1 MQTRC
6 VQIANTVFH
15 SCHQCDNIDRLN
27 KYKQQITNNLQ
38 LYSCARSQHAH
49 AIRVNWLNIITTF
62 KIIILVER
70 GYELHLDDN
79 FSKMLGFSYKILKK
93 DLQRSDLI
101 PQINRINYLKI
112 YSHIIDNE
120 NNPYYLSNVFI
131 KLNVS
136 ELTVYNENN
145 KYKKQ

>member
-49 AIRVNWLNIITTF
+49 TIRVNWLNIITTRMDDMSYVVNDNTVIRLDTAHSNSKFF
-62 KIIILVER
+62 KSFFYRTMHIWNSLPLNICKICTLVKFKLEVK
-70 GYELHLDDN
+70 N
-79 FSKMLGFSYKILKK
+79 FLWNKL
-93 DLQRSDLI
+93 
-101 PQINRINYLKI
+101 
-112 YSHIIDNE
+112 
-120 NNPYYLSNVFI
+120 LSNNS
-131 KLNVS
+131 L
-136 ELTVYNENN
+136 EMG
-145 KYKKQ
+145 

>member
-49 AIRVNWLNIITTF
+49 ANWVNWLNIITNNRTSGKQIKVKTEGPIVF
-62 KIIILVER
+62 AFRLTVAVQQMK
-70 GYELHLDDN
+70 LH
-79 FSKMLGFSYKILKK
+79 MLGLHGRDTS
-93 DLQRSDLI
+93 
-101 PQINRINYLKI
+101 
-112 YSHIIDNE
+112 
-120 NNPYYLSNVFI
+120 
-131 KLNVS
+131 
-136 ELTVYNENN
+136 
-145 KYKKQ
+145 

>member
-49 AIRVNWLNIITTF
+49 ANWVNWLNIITNY
-62 KIIILVER
+62 II
-70 GYELHLDDN
+70 
-79 FSKMLGFSYKILKK
+79 SYWIVLNLAAAFLFTKILI
-93 DLQRSDLI
+93 QAN
-101 PQINRINYLKI
+101 INHKSL
-112 YSHIIDNE
+112 
-120 NNPYYLSNVFI
+120 
-131 KLNVS
+131 
-136 ELTVYNENN
+136 YNRLEDRRFMV
-145 KYKKQ
+145 

>member
-49 AIRVNWLNIITTF
+49 ANWVNWLNIIT
-62 KIIILVER
+62 
-70 GYELHLDDN
+70 
-79 FSKMLGFSYKILKK
+79 
-93 DLQRSDLI
+93 
-101 PQINRINYLKI
+101 
-112 YSHIIDNE
+112 IDN
-120 NNPYYLSNVFI
+120 
-131 KLNVS
+131 VS
-136 ELTVYNENN
+136 KTLEILNENDIN
-145 KYKKQ
+145 IVLNQIKKYGRKFPKIT

>member
-49 AIRVNWLNIITTF
+49 ANWVNWLNIITMGIRNEVTQ
-62 KIIILVER
+62 V
-70 GYELHLDDN
+70 
-79 FSKMLGFSYKILKK
+79 LG
-93 DLQRSDLI
+93 
-101 PQINRINYLKI
+101 
-112 YSHIIDNE
+112 
-120 NNPYYLSNVFI
+120 
-131 KLNVS
+131 
-136 ELTVYNENN
+136 
-145 KYKKQ
+145 